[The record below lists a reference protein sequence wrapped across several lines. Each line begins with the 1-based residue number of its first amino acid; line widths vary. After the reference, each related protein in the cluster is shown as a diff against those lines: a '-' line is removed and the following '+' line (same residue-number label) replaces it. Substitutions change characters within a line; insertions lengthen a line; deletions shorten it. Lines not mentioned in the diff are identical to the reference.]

1 MQRLRPVTSS
11 AVVIGLDSPDDAA
24 LISFPGAPPLLQT
37 VDFFRAMVDD
47 PYLFG
52 RIAATHALGDVYAMG
67 GTPESA
73 LAIATLPPARSSIV
87 EHDLFHMLRG
97 GLDVLEAAGAVL
109 VGGHSAE
116 GAELALGFA
125 VTGRP
130 RPGKLL
136 RKGGL
141 RPGDRLILTKPLGT
155 GVILAADGR
164 GLAPAPIVEDA
175 IATMVQSACP
185 AAGCLLAHRATACTD
200 VTGFGLLGHLLEM
213 LRASDMDAVLD
224 PEAIPALD
232 GALSLL
238 GRGITSSLHAD
249 NVAALSALGADA
261 ASATEANMA
270 LLIDPQ
276 TAGGLLAGV
285 PVERAAGCVA
295 ELHELGYRAAV
306 IGFVTP
312 AVGGDP
318 KVHLE
323 RGAARALPVP
333 AVAL

>member
-1 MQRLRPVTSS
+1 
-11 AVVIGLDSPDDAA
+11 
-24 LISFPGAPPLLQT
+24 LISFPGGPPLLQT

-52 RIAATHALGDVYAMG
+52 RIAATHALGDIYAMG

-73 LAIATLPPARSSIV
+73 LAIATLPAARPSIV

-97 GLDVLEAAGAVL
+97 GLDVLEPAGAVL

-125 VTGRP
+125 VTGQSRS
-130 RPGKLL
+130 GKLL

-141 RPGDRLILTKPLGT
+141 HRGDRLILTKPLGT
-155 GVILAADGR
+155 GVILAADAR
-164 GLAPAPIVEDA
+164 GVTPARVVEGA
-175 IATMVQSACP
+175 IATMVQSAGP
-185 AAGCLLAHRATACTD
+185 AAACLLSHRASACTD

-224 PEAIPALD
+224 PEAVPVLD

-249 NVAALSALGADA
+249 NVAALAVLVNGRASPADPFA
-261 ASATEANMA
+261 A

-276 TAGGLLAGV
+276 TAGGLLAVV
-285 PVERAAGCVA
+285 PADRTAGCLA
-295 ELHELGYRAAV
+295 ELRALGYRAAE
-306 IGFVTP
+306 IGFITRMAGSEP
-312 AVGGDP
+312 S
-318 KVHLE
+318 VHIE
-323 RGAARALPVP
+323 PRATQTLPEP
-333 AVAL
+333 AVAS